1 MGRKKLFL
9 VVLGLVQNAPRVL
22 SKKTLLVVEVVLLLI
37 FACVAAGVTHES
49 AYACRQRK
57 KSNPPLRVG
66 VVVVLTVCEYV
77 LYQ

>member
-1 MGRKKLFL
+1 MLFL
-9 VVLGLVQNAPRVL
+9 VVLGLLQNAPRAL
-22 SKKTLLVVEVVLLLI
+22 SKKTLLVVVVVLLI
-37 FACVAAGVTHES
+37 FACCAAGETHES